1 MITAIDKHPEESEH
15 KVIELNILFQLP
27 VTGASQIFSTGT
39 GFIAGTVYIFP
50 KFRPGSVFLDR
61 ILITIFRCLFVGFAN
76 PFYHPLLGNFI
87 VHLDL
92 RNPMLII
99 S

>member
-1 MITAIDKHPEESEH
+1 MITPIDEHPEESKHE
-15 KVIELNILFQLP
+15 VIELNILFQLP

-50 KFRPGSVFLDR
+50 KFRLGSVLLDW
-61 ILITIFRCLFVGFAN
+61 ILIAIYCCLFIGFADS
-76 PFYHPLLGNFI
+76 FFHPLLGNFLI
-87 VHLDL
+87 HLDL
-92 RNPMLII
+92 RNPMLIM